1 MDNFRAWWFSDIH
14 LCFAPFY
21 WCTPRFVWKNIR
33 WKGLFYKDTESLSY
47 VKSKGGYRSIGSE
60 FSGLPHGAKLSCPQ
74 QDLIDSGSMVTRGWN
89 LFHWNILCGRKAM
102 LVVFL
107 LNILCTILHYTPISR
122 TSSCVS
128 FSVKDGELWDAQVPF
143 LGNCTDV
150 EYAKISLLETFR
162 WGTQYQALYSRDTQ

>member
-1 MDNFRAWWFSDIH
+1 
-14 LCFAPFY
+14 
-21 WCTPRFVWKNIR
+21 
-33 WKGLFYKDTESLSY
+33 
-47 VKSKGGYRSIGSE
+47 
-60 FSGLPHGAKLSCPQ
+60 
-74 QDLIDSGSMVTRGWN
+74 
-89 LFHWNILCGRKAM
+89 M